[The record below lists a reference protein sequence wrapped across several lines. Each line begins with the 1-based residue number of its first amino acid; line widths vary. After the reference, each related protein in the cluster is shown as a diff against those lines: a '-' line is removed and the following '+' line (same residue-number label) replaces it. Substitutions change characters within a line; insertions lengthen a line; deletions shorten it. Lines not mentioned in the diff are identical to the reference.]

1 MLVLHVS
8 ACGASTLLPDGDPPP
23 MFFSQIGHCDDL
35 GLGLKNLVLFT
46 SLPFDDDYVEYMTV
60 YLLTYYIEGRLIYHG
75 YNHGCTAMYCVPVI
89 CILSFSVITGELWTA
104 FVLHLL
110 LQQ

>member
-1 MLVLHVS
+1 MLVP
-8 ACGASTLLPDGDPPP
+8 AAPPP
-23 MFFSQIGHCDDL
+23 SRLSATPQCFFSQIGHCDDL

-75 YNHGCTAMYCVPVI
+75 YIMDALQCTVW
-89 CILSFSVITGELWTA
+89 LQVITCLKG
-104 FVLHLL
+104 HLSEM
-110 LQQ
+110 